1 MKRLPICLLLLLLA
15 RNGFAQSPTDLIVLA
30 KGTEI
35 KLKMAQTVTSK
46 HAYIGERV
54 ELQVADDVVAGAVL
68 LVPKNTRVLGTVNVG
83 KVKEGD
89 KKNPHEVVIQIDYIR
104 LGDRR
109 IPLSGMHS
117 DKGKVDK
124 STLAASTVLFG
135 LTGLLIAMD
144 SRTGEI
150 KEGTEVKAIVTEDV
164 PLPALGP
171 SSAAKEQTGPE
182 ASAGAVSR

>member
-1 MKRLPICLLLLLLA
+1 MNRLPISMLLLLLA
-15 RNGFAQSPTDLIVLA
+15 GSGFAQSPTDLVVLA

-46 HAYIGERV
+46 HAYVGERV
-54 ELQVADDVVAGAVL
+54 ELRVTEDVVAGTALV
-68 LVPKNTRVLGTVNVG
+68 VPKNTRVLGTVSVG
-83 KVKEGD
+83 KKKEGD
-89 KKNPHEVVIQIDYIR
+89 KNNPHKVVIQIDYIR

-109 IPLSGMHS
+109 IALSGMYS

-124 STLAASTVLFG
+124 STVAASTVLFG

-150 KEGTEVKAIVTEDV
+150 REGTEVKAIVTEDV
-164 PLPALGP
+164 PLPALGL
-171 SSAAKEQTGPE
+171 SKETTDKAGTRAAED
-182 ASAGAVSR
+182 AVSR